1 MAIEYK
7 DTKDFTA
14 EELKRLFLSVKWSS
28 GAYPERLV
36 VALRNSDTVFSAWD
50 GDRLIGLINVLDDSI
65 MTAYIH
71 YLLVDPEYQGQGIGK
86 ELTRMTLEKYKEYL
100 RILLISYEDG
110 VAFYESLGFKTR
122 QIPHVRYYAHDINL
136 FLKPTS
142 GKYFILFSRKTFISG
157 HIILPEFF
165 IISSSRNKFLFT
177 SIARRFVVKS
187 AKNTRFF
194 SR

>member
-71 YLLVDPEYQGQGIGK
+71 YLLVDPEYQGQCIGK

-110 VAFYESLGFKTR
+110 VAFYESLGFKTGR
-122 QIPHVRYYAHDINL
+122 
-136 FLKPTS
+136 
-142 GKYFILFSRKTFISG
+142 GKY
-157 HIILPEFF
+157 PM
-165 IISSSRNKFLFT
+165 
-177 SIARRFVVKS
+177 FV
-187 AKNTRFF
+187 TTLTT
-194 SR
+194 

>member
-110 VAFYESLGFKTR
+110 VAFYFQGKPLSPAILYCRSFL
-122 QIPHVRYYAHDINL
+122 L
-136 FLKPTS
+136 FLLH
-142 GKYFILFSRKTFISG
+142 GIN
-157 HIILPEFF
+157 FF
-165 IISSSRNKFLFT
+165 LQALQDVLS
-177 SIARRFVVKS
+177 
-187 AKNTRFF
+187 
-194 SR
+194 

>member
-100 RILLISYEDG
+100 RMTLEKYKEYLRILLISYEDG
-110 VAFYESLGFKTR
+110 VAFYESLGFKTG
-122 QIPHVRYYAHDINL
+122 H
-136 FLKPTS
+136 
-142 GKYFILFSRKTFISG
+142 GKY
-157 HIILPEFF
+157 PM
-165 IISSSRNKFLFT
+165 
-177 SIARRFVVKS
+177 FV
-187 AKNTRFF
+187 TTLTT
-194 SR
+194 